1 MKKRRIFVIIFVCL
15 LLLIAI
21 LLYIPKRAQATLWC
35 CSLDGNAVQVE
46 INLTYHWRLFTTPFA
61 KGTVT
66 WGGVAY
72 TDEDSML
79 KTFPGAELA
88 DSSPR
93 ENIRPHAPDFFYDN
107 TTFYKTTVND
117 IIEAT
122 INRVYL
128 LDCIDWRSF
137 EKVHFMYMDESMM
150 VDGGVSG
157 VSYYGPAKT
166 AEEAQVLAE
175 YFQKR

>member
-35 CSLDGNAVQVE
+35 CSLDGDAVQVE
-46 INLTYHWRLFTTPFA
+46 IDLTYHWRLFTTPFA

-79 KTFPGAELA
+79 KTFPRTE
-88 DSSPR
+88 
-93 ENIRPHAPDFFYDN
+93 
-107 TTFYKTTVND
+107 
-117 IIEAT
+117 
-122 INRVYL
+122 
-128 LDCIDWRSF
+128 
-137 EKVHFMYMDESMM
+137 
-150 VDGGVSG
+150 
-157 VSYYGPAKT
+157 
-166 AEEAQVLAE
+166 
-175 YFQKR
+175 

>member
-1 MKKRRIFVIIFVCL
+1 MKNRRIFVIILICL

-46 INLTYHWRLFTTPFA
+46 IDLTYHWRLFTTPFA

-66 WGGVAY
+66 WDNVEY
-72 TDEDSML
+72 RDENSML
-79 KTFPGAELA
+79 KTFPGTELA
-88 DSSPR
+88 DGSPR
-93 ENIRPHAPDFFYDN
+93 ENIRPHAPEFFYGN
-107 TTFYKTTVND
+107 TTFYKTTAND

-128 LDCIDWRSF
+128 LDCTDWRSF
-137 EKVHFMYMDESMM
+137 EKVHFMYMDESME
-150 VDGGVSG
+150 VDGHVSG

-175 YFQKR
+175 HFQR